1 MKLIPSESSINA
13 ELNKHIF
20 NYLLKTFINTN
31 FAFKNSFRIRYVVKK
46 MLLDWD
52 RYAIAGSP
60 GHFLKEGK
68 TARVTIEALCPTYLS
83 QSTKHFCNHRI
94 RGPIYEAF

>member
-1 MKLIPSESSINA
+1 
-13 ELNKHIF
+13 
-20 NYLLKTFINTN
+20 
-31 FAFKNSFRIRYVVKK
+31 

-83 QSTKHFCNHRI
+83 QSTKHFCKRRPHHAL
-94 RGPIYEAF
+94 GPPHFTLTS